1 MGWTTQQIKRK
12 EAILISPS
20 CRKGVWLWERYR
32 GIFGGSFSLSL
43 GARHRGYNIGQMA
56 NHETFNKTLST
67 PVDLHCTMCTSA
79 CLICGGK
86 TLPLAHHCV
95 HLCCG
100 CFTRSNP
107 IQSKSD
113 SKQAVVVE
121 LHECDPPHP
130 MQTPFKHRPLKMYA
144 QIARTAS
151 CTTLSQVSYQDWLS
165 LRSALTRLRA
175 SWVHGC
181 QMAIARFLDCM
192 CLALRA

>member
-1 MGWTTQQIKRK
+1 MSSENPRTPLSHLVAMMRNCSQAVIGANTSVWLEVALGWTTQQIKRK

-32 GIFGGSFSLSL
+32 GIFGGSSSLSL

-100 CFTRSNP
+100 CSTRSNP

-113 SKQAVVVE
+113 SKQAVVIE
-121 LHECDPPHP
+121 LHESSDPPTHC
-130 MQTPFKHRPLKMYA
+130 
-144 QIARTAS
+144 I
-151 CTTLSQVSYQDWLS
+151 
-165 LRSALTRLRA
+165 
-175 SWVHGC
+175 
-181 QMAIARFLDCM
+181 
-192 CLALRA
+192 

>member
-1 MGWTTQQIKRK
+1 MLWGGPTLQIKRK

-32 GIFGGSFSLSL
+32 GIFGGSSSLSL

-100 CFTRSNP
+100 CSTRSNP

-113 SKQAVVVE
+113 SKQAVVVVE
-121 LHECDPPHP
+121 LHESRDSPIRGLTRGTVRISRAGEPRN
-130 MQTPFKHRPLKMYA
+130 QSGYLQVYSKTG
-144 QIARTAS
+144 TAS
-151 CTTLSQVSYQDWLS
+151 LKVLK
-165 LRSALTRLRA
+165 
-175 SWVHGC
+175 
-181 QMAIARFLDCM
+181 
-192 CLALRA
+192 